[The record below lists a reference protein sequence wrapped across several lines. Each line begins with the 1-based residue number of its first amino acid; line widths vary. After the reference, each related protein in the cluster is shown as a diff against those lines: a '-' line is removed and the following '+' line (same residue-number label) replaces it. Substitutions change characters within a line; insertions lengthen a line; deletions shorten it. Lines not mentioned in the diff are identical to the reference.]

1 MTSSELAI
9 DSFSFH
15 RFFGECSKWETPSET
30 KWQLS
35 DFLDFATSQSIKLV
49 TLQTA
54 YLDPA
59 KILEDAAL
67 QNWQRAGGRTLF
79 TWGHP
84 NGCDG
89 GRNLAA
95 FASARTWLDI
105 SAELGAPQMRIVLG
119 NHFNYEQPANE
130 RFELIRP
137 ELERLLEYAIARK
150 VQISIENHADLN
162 VPVLFEFITSFASDH
177 LGLCFDFGNSYR
189 VGDDLTQLVDD
200 LDIAKIF
207 MVQAKAIKRDPNQPT
222 GPTTPVGWWPTVRYG
237 TGDVHPAPLINRL
250 LERGLSAP
258 VAIEMSNLDTG
269 LTEIDIATDAISYL
283 RELTPLR

>member
-1 MTSSELAI
+1 VTQSQLGL

-30 KWQLS
+30 RWQLG
-35 DFLDFATSQSIKLV
+35 DFLKFATEQSIKLV

-54 YLDPA
+54 YLDTA
-59 KILEDAAL
+59 KVLEDPAL
-67 QNWQRAGGRTLF
+67 MDWRRGGGEVLF

-95 FASARTWLDI
+95 FDGARKWLDI
-105 SAELGAPQMRIVLG
+105 STEIGAAQMRIVLG
-119 NHFNYEQPANE
+119 NHFNYATPASE
-130 RFELIRP
+130 RFDLIRP
-137 ELERLLEYAIARK
+137 ELERLLEYAIAR
-150 VQISIENHADLN
+150 QIRISIENHADLT
-162 VPVLFEFITSFASDH
+162 VSVLFDFITSFASDN
-177 LGLCFDFGNSYR
+177 LGLCFDFGNSFR
-189 VGDDLTQLVDD
+189 VGDDLSQLVEE
-200 LDIAKIF
+200 LDVAKIF
-207 MVQAKAIKRDPNQPT
+207 MVQAKAIRRDPHQPE
-222 GPTTPVGWWPTVRYG
+222 GPTTPIGWWPTVKYG

-250 LERGLSAP
+250 LERGLCAP

-269 LTEIDIATDAISYL
+269 LNEIDVATDAIRYL